1 MSARPRRLVPLAA
14 RWLALGLALT
24 IAGCTSAPP
33 STPTPTAVTS
43 AARALTQ
50 AELLTGSAAA
60 MKAVTSAHF
69 TLTVAGQLPDLQV
82 QGAEGDLT
90 SAGNAKGTAKI
101 IQFGQLVQVDFVIVG
116 KDLYIKGPTG
126 GFTKIPAAMAGA
138 IYDPTAILSPDKG
151 VAKVLGSVTKPAT
164 PVVAGS
170 SYHVT
175 GTVPKAAAAP
185 LVPGIASDVAGT
197 FTIDK
202 ISLRSTEVLLRLK
215 GSDGK
220 PATVDLALSDFNKTV
235 AVSAP
240 A

>member
-1 MSARPRRLVPLAA
+1 MSARARRSILLAA
-14 RWLALGLALT
+14 RGLALT
-24 IAGCTSAPP
+24 LIIAGCTSAPSVP
-33 STPTPTAVTS
+33 PTTTAATS

-50 AELLTGSAAA
+50 AELLTASANA

-69 TLTVAGQLPDLQV
+69 TLTVAGKLPDLQV

-90 SAGNAKGTAKI
+90 SAGNAKGTARI
-101 IQFGQLVQVDFVIVG
+101 IQFGQLVQVEFVIVG
-116 KDLYIKGPTG
+116 KDLYFEGPTG
-126 GFTKIPAAMAGA
+126 GFTKIPAAMAGE
-138 IYDPTAILSPDKG
+138 IYDPTAILSPEKG

-170 SYHVT
+170 SYTVT

-202 ISLRSTEVLLRLK
+202 ISFRSTEVLLRLT

-220 PATVDLALSDFNKTV
+220 PATVDLALRDFNKAVT
-235 AVSAP
+235 VSAP